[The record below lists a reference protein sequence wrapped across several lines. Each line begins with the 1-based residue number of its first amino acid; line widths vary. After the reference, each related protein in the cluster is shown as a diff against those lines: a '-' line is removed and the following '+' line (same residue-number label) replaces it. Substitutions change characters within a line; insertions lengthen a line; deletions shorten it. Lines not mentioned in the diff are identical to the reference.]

1 MIKNAITIK
10 DLSNTYLHE
19 RFNSVVTLFRELSLA
34 TGLGADVLILEEFG
48 TTLIQEAWQDRIGW
62 YVVYRLH
69 PLYSHMPKMIEA
81 SLQAQSRLH
90 SILGAKNW
98 NQKIDR
104 EDEHDRNTRIT
115 VYVERGSHSI
125 GD

>member
-1 MIKNAITIK
+1 MIKNAIGIK

-19 RFNSVVTLFRELSLA
+19 RFNSVVTLFRELSIG

-48 TTLIQEAWQDRIGW
+48 TTLVQAAWQDRTGW

-69 PLYSHMPKMIEA
+69 PLYSHMNKMIEA

-90 SILGAKNW
+90 SILGAKN
-98 NQKIDR
+98 QKIER

-115 VYVERGSHSI
+115 VLMESGTHSI

>member
-10 DLSNTYLHE
+10 DLSNSYLHA
-19 RFNSVVTLFRELSLA
+19 RFNEVVTLFRELSLG

-48 TTLIQEAWQDRIGW
+48 TTLVQESWQDRTGW

-81 SLQAQSRLH
+81 SLQAQSRLY
-90 SILGAKNW
+90 SILGAKN
-98 NQKIDR
+98 QKVER
-104 EDEHDRNTRIT
+104 ENEADRNARIT
-115 VYVERGSHSI
+115 VLMESGSHSI